1 VGAFIMDCIKY
12 CNVVVNTGTRVTDR
26 LFTYRIPN
34 SLLGKIKIGDKVI
47 IPFGRGNKL
56 LEGFVFEFNS
66 GNEVKTIRGIKDIQD
81 VTDDDIYLS
90 GTQIKLCK
98 WMRDTYLCTYYE
110 AIQCLIPRG
119 TTLKKKKIYKLKQAS
134 QGVIE
139 HRDINQSPIIKRL
152 LVNKSLTYNELIKDL
167 DSGCIKELNRLLKE
181 NLITIE
187 EKFYSDIKIKY
198 KKVVEINFKPSSI
211 NEILLTIP
219 KKAYKQTEVLKY
231 LTKVNKIELSQL
243 IQRTKTSRAVIN
255 GLEKK
260 SLILVKDEVDYRT
273 PIDIDKI
280 ERDKPNT
287 LNDEQKEAYNNIMEA
302 IEGKSH
308 EAFLLH
314 GVTGSGKTE
323 VYMQLVD
330 KVIENNKQAIILVPE
345 ISLTPQIVEK
355 FLRRFGDTVAVL
367 HSKLSLGERYDQW
380 RKIKNNKMQIVI
392 GARSAIFAPC
402 DNLGLVIIDEEHES
416 SYKSEMNPK
425 YHTIEV
431 AKYLCMENNG
441 VLVMGSAT
449 PSIDDYYKAEIGNY
463 KLLELKNRFNKNPL
477 PNVEVVD
484 MRVELEEGNKNIFS
498 RRLYNSMKN
507 SLLDKKQV
515 ILFLNRRGYS
525 TFVSCR
531 SCGYVLKCSNCD
543 ISLTYH
549 HKNNIAKCHYCGFKT
564 TVPKICPECKSKYI
578 KFFGLGTEKVEEYV
592 NKLFPTSRTAR
603 LDIDTTS
610 RKGSLEKIIDSFE
623 KREIDILIGTQ
634 MVTKGLDFPY
644 VTLVGVLSAD
654 ITLNLPD
661 YRANERTFQLLTQV
675 AGRAGRHDYT
685 GEVVVQTYSPNN
697 YAINA
702 SKSHDYTDFYEREI
716 KLRREFNYPPFYQ
729 IINIIVLG
737 KNENSVIRSTNKLFQ
752 KIHGEI
758 LRHKD
763 LKNTQVLGPNPAIL
777 GRIKE
782 NYRWQILLKYQ
793 SVDHENIK
801 SIINYICNINK
812 NKYIENN
819 VSLIFDMKPYN
830 IF

>member
-1 VGAFIMDCIKY
+1 MDCIEY

-34 SLLGKIKIGDKVI
+34 CFLGKIKIGDKVI
-47 IPFGRGNKL
+47 IPFGKGNKL
-56 LEGFVFEFNS
+56 LEGFVIELNS
-66 GNEVKTIRGIKDIQD
+66 SEEIKKIRGIKEIKDIL
-81 VTDDDIYLS
+81 DDDIYLS
-90 GTQIKLCK
+90 ETQIKLCK
-98 WMRDTYLCTYYE
+98 WMKDTYLCTYYE

-119 TTLKKKKIYKLKQAS
+119 TTLKKRKIYKL
-134 QGVIE
+134 
-139 HRDINQSPIIKRL
+139 NQKSIDLVELSDQNISGRNPIIKRL
-152 LVNKSLTYNELIKDL
+152 LESPFITHNELIKDL
-167 DSGCIKELNRLLKE
+167 GYECSKELNKLLKQ
-181 NLITIE
+181 NVVTVE
-187 EKFYSDIKIKY
+187 EKFYTDIKVKY
-198 KKVVEINFKPSSI
+198 KKVVRVNFEPNRIDEIVLS
-211 NEILLTIP
+211 IP
-219 KKAYKQTEVLKY
+219 KRAYKQVEVLKY
-231 LTKVNKIELSQL
+231 LTKTNKIELNQL

-260 SLILVKDEVDYRT
+260 NLIVITDEIEYRT
-273 PIDIDKI
+273 PIDINGI
-280 ERDKPNT
+280 VRDKPNL
-287 LNDEQKEAYNNIMEA
+287 LNKEQQEAYNNI
-302 IEGKSH
+302 INIIKKKRY

-330 KVIENNKQAIILVPE
+330 SVIKNNRQAVILVPE

-355 FLRRFGDTVAVL
+355 FLKRFGGTVAVL

-380 RKIKNNKMQIVI
+380 RKIKNNEISIVI

-431 AKYLCMENNG
+431 AKYLCMENNA

-449 PSIDDYYKAEIGNY
+449 PSVDSYYSAEKGNY

-477 PNVEVVD
+477 PNVDVVD
-484 MRVELEEGNKNIFS
+484 MRTELEEGNKSIFS
-498 RRLYNSMKN
+498 RKLYNSMKR
-507 SLLDKKQV
+507 SLIDNKQV
-515 ILFLNRRGYS
+515 ILFLNRRGHS

-531 SCGYVLKCSNCD
+531 SCGYVLKCLNCD

-549 HKNNIAKCHYCGFKT
+549 HKNNIAKCHYCGYKT
-564 TVPKICPECKSKYI
+564 PVPKICPECKSKYI

-592 NKLFPTSRTAR
+592 NKLFPSYRTKR

-623 KREIDILIGTQ
+623 RREIDILIGTQ

-661 YRANERTFQLLTQV
+661 YRSNERTFQLLTQV
-675 AGRAGRHDYT
+675 AGRAGRHDFT
-685 GEVVVQTYSPNN
+685 GNVVIQTYSPNN

-702 SKSHDYTDFYEREI
+702 SQSHDFIDFYNKEI
-716 KLRREFNYPPFYQ
+716 NLRQEFNYPPFYQ

-737 KNENSVIRSTNKLFQ
+737 KNEASVIRSTNKIFQ
-752 KIHGEI
+752 KIEEKI
-758 LRHKD
+758 LINKNLKD
-763 LKNTQVLGPNPAIL
+763 TQILGPNPAIL

-782 NYRWQILLKYQ
+782 NFRWQILLKYQ